1 MNLSKS
7 VQVAEHDCYIEINM
21 INFINWVL
29 LPRVN
34 KTMQSIILLLGGIFW
49 ILTYVFIISKGYKDK
64 TYGMPL
70 LALCAN
76 ISWEF
81 IFSFLLPH
89 SPPQLYVNYLWFVLD
104 VIIVFQFFKYHK
116 NEFPNLSSLTLCIVF
131 GISVASAFGII
142 LSGGIF
148 LGDVDGV
155 YTAFG
160 QNLLMSVLFVVMF
173 FKRGNTLR
181 GQSIFIAIFKMVG
194 TGLTSIHF
202 YLFEPVS
209 QSSFVLPL
217 LFISIFFFDFFYTV
231 LIVEQYKKNNK
242 SLFAV

>member
-1 MNLSKS
+1 
-7 VQVAEHDCYIEINM
+7 
-21 INFINWVL
+21 
-29 LPRVN
+29 
-34 KTMQSIILLLGGIFW
+34 MQSIILLLGGIFW
-49 ILTYVFIISKGYKDK
+49 ILTYIFIISKGYNDK

-89 SPPQLYVNYLWFVLD
+89 SPPQLYINYLWFALD
-104 VIIVFQFFKYHK
+104 VVIVFQFFKYYK

-131 GISVASAFGII
+131 GISVATALSII

-155 YTAFG
+155 YAAFG
-160 QNLLMSVLFVVMF
+160 QNLLMSVLFVAMF

-181 GQSIFIAIFKMVG
+181 GQSIFIAIFKMLG

-209 QSSFVLPL
+209 QSTFVLPF
-217 LFISIFFFDFFYTV
+217 LFISIFFFDLLYAV
-231 LIVEQYKKNNK
+231 LIVKQYKKNNK
-242 SLFAV
+242 SIFAV

>member
-1 MNLSKS
+1 
-7 VQVAEHDCYIEINM
+7 
-21 INFINWVL
+21 
-29 LPRVN
+29 
-34 KTMQSIILLLGGIFW
+34 MQSLILIVGGIFW

-70 LALCAN
+70 FALCAN

-89 SPPQLYVNYLWFVLD
+89 SPPQLYINYLWFALD
-104 VIIVFQFFKYHK
+104 VVIVFQFFKCYR

-131 GISVASAFGII
+131 GISVATAFSII

-155 YTAFG
+155 YAAFG

-173 FKRGNTLR
+173 FRRGNTLR
-181 GQSIFIAIFKMVG
+181 GQSIYIAVFKMFG

-209 QSSFVLPL
+209 QISFVLPL
-217 LFISIFFFDFFYTV
+217 LFISIFFFDLLYTV
-231 LIVEQYKKNNK
+231 LIVKQYKKNNK
-242 SLFAV
+242 SLFAT

>member
-1 MNLSKS
+1 
-7 VQVAEHDCYIEINM
+7 
-21 INFINWVL
+21 
-29 LPRVN
+29 
-34 KTMQSIILLLGGIFW
+34 MQSIILILGGIFW
-49 ILTYVFIISKGYKDK
+49 ILTYIFIISKGYKDK

-70 LALCAN
+70 FALCAN

-89 SPPQLYVNYLWFVLD
+89 SPPQLYINYLWFALD
-104 VIIVFQFFKYHK
+104 VVIVFQFFKYYK

-131 GISVASAFGII
+131 GISVATALSII

-155 YTAFG
+155 YAAFG

-173 FKRGNTLR
+173 FRRGNTLR
-181 GQSIFIAIFKMVG
+181 GQSIFIAIFKMLG

-209 QSSFVLPL
+209 SSFVLPF
-217 LFISIFFFDFFYTV
+217 LFISIFFFDLLYAV
-231 LIVEQYKKNNK
+231 LIVKQYKKNNK

>member
-1 MNLSKS
+1 
-7 VQVAEHDCYIEINM
+7 
-21 INFINWVL
+21 
-29 LPRVN
+29 
-34 KTMQSIILLLGGIFW
+34 MQSIILILGGIFW

-89 SPPQLYVNYLWFVLD
+89 SPPQLYINYLWLVLD
-104 VIIVFQFFKYHK
+104 VIIVFQFFKYYK

-131 GISVASAFGII
+131 GISVASAFSII

-155 YTAFG
+155 YAAFG

-181 GQSIFIAIFKMVG
+181 GQSIFIAIFKMAG

-209 QSSFVLPL
+209 QSLFVLPL
-217 LFISIFFFDFFYTV
+217 LFISIFFFDLFYTV
-231 LIVEQYKKNNK
+231 LIVAQYKKNNK
-242 SLFAV
+242 SLFAA

>member
-1 MNLSKS
+1 
-7 VQVAEHDCYIEINM
+7 
-21 INFINWVL
+21 
-29 LPRVN
+29 
-34 KTMQSIILLLGGIFW
+34 
-49 ILTYVFIISKGYKDK
+49 
-64 TYGMPL
+64 MPL
-70 LALCAN
+70 FALCAN

-89 SPPQLYVNYLWFVLD
+89 SPPQLYINYLWFALD
-104 VIIVFQFFKYHK
+104 VVIVFQFFKYYK

-131 GISVASAFGII
+131 GISVATALSII

-155 YTAFG
+155 YAAFG

-173 FKRGNTLR
+173 FRRGNTLR
-181 GQSIFIAIFKMVG
+181 GQSIFIAIFKMLG

-209 QSSFVLPL
+209 QSSFVLPF
-217 LFISIFFFDFFYTV
+217 LFISIFFFDLLYAI
-231 LIVEQYKKNNK
+231 LIVKQYKKNNK

>member
-1 MNLSKS
+1 
-7 VQVAEHDCYIEINM
+7 
-21 INFINWVL
+21 
-29 LPRVN
+29 
-34 KTMQSIILLLGGIFW
+34 MQSIILVLGGIFW
-49 ILTYVFIISKGYKDK
+49 ILTYIFIISKGYKEK

-89 SPPQLYVNYLWFVLD
+89 SPPQLYINYLWFALD
-104 VIIVFQFFKYHK
+104 VVIVFQFFKYYK
-116 NEFPNLSSLTLCIVF
+116 NEFHTISSLTLCIFF
-131 GISVASAFGII
+131 GISVATAFSII
-142 LSGGIF
+142 LSGGIL

-155 YTAFG
+155 YAAFG
-160 QNLLMSVLFVVMF
+160 QNLLMSVLFVAMF

-181 GQSIFIAIFKMVG
+181 GQSIFIAIFKMLG

-209 QSSFVLPL
+209 QSSFVLPFL
-217 LFISIFFFDFFYTV
+217 YVSIFLFDLFYTV
-231 LIVEQYKKNNK
+231 LIVKQYKKDNK
-242 SLFAV
+242 SLFAT

>member
-1 MNLSKS
+1 
-7 VQVAEHDCYIEINM
+7 
-21 INFINWVL
+21 
-29 LPRVN
+29 
-34 KTMQSIILLLGGIFW
+34 MQSIILLLGGIFW
-49 ILTYVFIISKGYKDK
+49 ILTYIFIISKGYKDK

-89 SPPQLYVNYLWFVLD
+89 SPPQLYINYLWFALD
-104 VIIVFQFFKYHK
+104 VVIVFQFFKYYK

-131 GISVASAFGII
+131 GISVATALSII

-155 YTAFG
+155 YAAFG

-173 FKRGNTLR
+173 FRRGNTLR
-181 GQSIFIAIFKMVG
+181 GQSIFIAIFKMLG

-209 QSSFVLPL
+209 SSFVLPF
-217 LFISIFFFDFFYTV
+217 LFISIFFFDLLYAV
-231 LIVEQYKKNNK
+231 LIVKQYKKNNK
-242 SLFAV
+242 SLVAV